1 MLLASAPLPAYAQ
14 PGCTDPQASN
24 FNAAATQND
33 GSCLYP
39 LTVHAPTLQA
49 TLPPELM
56 EISGLT
62 RAGGHWWAHADS
74 GGKPEF
80 FRLNPQTGQVL
91 QKIMLQNAQNRDW
104 EEVWA
109 DSTALFFGDFGNNA
123 NSRSDLGIYR
133 VPMDKIGPASTVVLP
148 SGDWQFVPFAYADQ
162 TDFSPQPED
171 SSVYDCEA
179 AIAYRG
185 KTHLFTK
192 SRKTSRTAH
201 YVLNEASGKAEK
213 LEEFNTEGL
222 ITAASR
228 SPDGRVVALLGYD
241 LRSLVPKV
249 FVWLL
254 WDWPAESDL
263 LFSGNKRRIELG
275 TALAVGQAEGIGFAE
290 NRRGFLCNERTV
302 FNGITLAQEATR
314 SFDIS
319 TWVPDKSPVQMPLGQ
334 SPLLRLSPNPFS
346 ETLDIQWAAARR
358 PDLIRVLNPL
368 GQVMAEWRGPLPTT
382 LDTSRWPAGQY
393 VVEGF
398 FDGKKLV
405 LGKALRG
412 E

>member
-1 MLLASAPLPAYAQ
+1 MSVRRFPHPAWLSLACMLLASAPLPAYAQ

-148 SGDWQFVPFAYADQ
+148 SGDWQFVPFA
-162 TDFSPQPED
+162 
-171 SSVYDCEA
+171 
-179 AIAYRG
+179 
-185 KTHLFTK
+185 
-192 SRKTSRTAH
+192 
-201 YVLNEASGKAEK
+201 
-213 LEEFNTEGL
+213 
-222 ITAASR
+222 
-228 SPDGRVVALLGYD
+228 
-241 LRSLVPKV
+241 
-249 FVWLL
+249 
-254 WDWPAESDL
+254 
-263 LFSGNKRRIELG
+263 
-275 TALAVGQAEGIGFAE
+275 
-290 NRRGFLCNERTV
+290 
-302 FNGITLAQEATR
+302 
-314 SFDIS
+314 
-319 TWVPDKSPVQMPLGQ
+319 
-334 SPLLRLSPNPFS
+334 
-346 ETLDIQWAAARR
+346 
-358 PDLIRVLNPL
+358 
-368 GQVMAEWRGPLPTT
+368 
-382 LDTSRWPAGQY
+382 
-393 VVEGF
+393 
-398 FDGKKLV
+398 
-405 LGKALRG
+405 
-412 E
+412 